1 VNQNQNEEQNH
12 IPHPHAR
19 VYPGPPQPLRHPAPG
34 KKNTKVSVK
43 VAALNIKGRGNP
55 DVRQGENKWYHI
67 WQVLREQ
74 KIGVLIVG
82 EVHLDD
88 RHKVDVD
95 NLFGR
100 VIRVEF
106 TPDETGGGAVPLSDR
121 CALFRCV
128 LVFACEVL

>member
-1 VNQNQNEEQNH
+1 
-12 IPHPHAR
+12 
-19 VYPGPPQPLRHPAPG
+19 
-34 KKNTKVSVK
+34 VSVK

-55 DVRQGENKWYHI
+55 DVWQGENKWYHI

-100 VIRVEF
+100 AIRVEF

-121 CALFRCV
+121 CALFWCV